1 MTLGVRN
8 RVAAPI
14 LIGGSL
20 VMLVAIAT
28 AAVAWLL
35 WTRADDRSREQ
46 DDRAA
51 QTVNEALQNSVG
63 RVLTSLRAAAGL
75 VNANGEVDRASFQSY
90 ARALGSIG
98 ASDGLALAEIV
109 PAAERA
115 SFESATGRRISELAR
130 PGTLRAAGRRE
141 AVRPDRLRLAGGR
154 LEDRVARVR
163 PLEQPRAPGGDRS
176 RAGDAAHDVHRRH
189 PVRAG
194 GPRFPGV
201 PADLPARRERGRA
214 GRVRDHVVQQERDR
228 RRPLTAAAGRA
239 RQGERRGRRGV
250 RVGGR
255 SDGGATRT
263 LPLGGR
269 QWLVTARGEPVS
281 RSSSLAILVGGAI
294 LALMLGAFT
303 WARLSSERRLVL
315 AHEAERAARERS
327 ELLERTAA
335 HLVVAATA
343 SEVAL
348 STVADLVAA
357 GVDVAAVYVGRA
369 ATEERLAGEGV
380 PGDLYCADRIAA
392 EAMETGRTI
401 EIGASDEIRARYWPE
416 QAPPTPL
423 ESLLAVPVLGSRGE
437 VAGALVAGSRR
448 PGWLVP
454 EMRPVVVGV
463 AEQCGVALGACAPP
477 LGRRR
482 GAASCR
488 HPAAPRCEP
497 LRRGPSHRGRGG
509 EHPVPL
515 RGVRHR
521 PRDRR
526 RRGGRRRAHAEG
538 SGRAAIPTL
547 WQWRPVP
554 RSTSTPTADAMR
566 ERRPIELHGHERIR
580 EAYPPELEQLLAD
593 VASMVVVPFP
603 RATGAVGV
611 AFHEDRLLTLDERR
625 MLDAIAEELTRALER
640 AALLEGERDA
650 RHQAELMER
659 HASRLAAATTG
670 AEVAAAT
677 VGEIEAFG
685 ADVVFVW
692 ALGDASRLEALASSA
707 VPDETYDRFGVYPL
721 ELGGIVS
728 DAMTP
733 RTLVAV
739 DSGEEYDARY
749 PAFAEERRKLGAE
762 SLAALPLGTARG
774 DVVGAIFAASMRRR
788 WISADRRPLL
798 LGLAEQTGVALERAQ
813 LQAEAERVAEDNSF
827 LALLG
832 ESLEQATTVEG
843 RARRIVDEMVS
854 DRATFVAVHLA
865 DEDGVVAEIAS
876 GGSRPPELEDDERWT
891 EWVQHVVSSGRESST
906 HAPAPADEGDQPA
919 VATRAPAPRAR
930 AQPRGADPPH
940 RGRRGLEAVDDDVHR
955 P

>member
-90 ARALGSIG
+90 ARALGSSG
-98 ASDGLALAEIV
+98 PATARPRGNRL
-109 PAAERA
+109 AAERA
-115 SFESATGRRISELAR
+115 SFECWATGRRISELAR

-141 AVRPDRLRLAGGR
+141 VYVPIVSVWPGDGSRTALLGFDLLSSPVRREAIDRARATRLTMFTGDIPFVLGGR
-154 LEDRVARVR
+154 GFQAFRPIYPPDGNGAAPVAYVTTWFSRSVIDAVLSRLPPDVRTRV
-163 PLEQPRAPGGDRS
+163 S
-176 RAGDAAHDVHRRH
+176 
-189 PVRAG
+189 
-194 GPRFPGV
+194 
-201 PADLPARRERGRA
+201 
-214 GRVRDHVVQQERDR
+214 
-228 RRPLTAAAGRA
+228 
-239 RQGERRGRRGV
+239 
-250 RVGGR
+250 VGGVEVYA
-255 SDGGATRT
+255 SEDAPTEGATRT

-392 EAMETGRTI
+392 EAMDTGRTI

-463 AEQCGVALGACAPP
+463 AEQCGVALERA
-477 LGRRR
+477 R
-482 GAASCR
+482 
-488 HPAAPRCEP
+488 
-497 LRRGPSHRGRGG
+497 LRSVDD
-509 EHPVPL
+509 EV
-515 RGVRHR
+515 
-521 PRDRR
+521 
-526 RRGGRRRAHAEG
+526 RRRADILQRLAASLSGAALTTEVAEASIPYLFEAFDTDLATVG
-538 SGRAAIPTL
+538 VAAGDDVRTLKVPAGLLPDL

-721 ELGGIVS
+721 ELGGS
-728 DAMTP
+728 C
-733 RTLVAV
+733 RT
-739 DSGEEYDARY
+739 R
-749 PAFAEERRKLGAE
+749 
-762 SLAALPLGTARG
+762 
-774 DVVGAIFAASMRRR
+774 
-788 WISADRRPLL
+788 
-798 LGLAEQTGVALERAQ
+798 
-813 LQAEAERVAEDNSF
+813 
-827 LALLG
+827 
-832 ESLEQATTVEG
+832 
-843 RARRIVDEMVS
+843 
-854 DRATFVAVHLA
+854 
-865 DEDGVVAEIAS
+865 
-876 GGSRPPELEDDERWT
+876 
-891 EWVQHVVSSGRESST
+891 
-906 HAPAPADEGDQPA
+906 
-919 VATRAPAPRAR
+919 
-930 AQPRGADPPH
+930 
-940 RGRRGLEAVDDDVHR
+940 
-955 P
+955 